1 MISDS
6 QTKLRALLDIAELTY
21 GAGKTKVTVVGSV
34 GDMQYYS
41 DVTPWKL
48 NGQTVKVTT
57 DNDHLGQ
64 IVSGVAQEQKNVDSR
79 IDKGRKNLFGM
90 LGAAFSFK
98 CLLSPV
104 VKIHLYR
111 TYTCPII
118 RSGLSS
124 FSLRTTMLEPLSIFH
139 RKTLRGILNLSKSS
153 NIPALSSW
161 RVAYRRKNTQGYLL
175 SISKCLEKSGQQNLP
190 DCQVFVRELSRQQQN
205 LGSSCEISVSKVWIG

>member
-1 MISDS
+1 VGSSACADDEYLISDS
-6 QTKLRALLDIAELTY
+6 QTKLQVLLDIAEFYGSMYKVTY

-34 GDMQYYS
+34 GDMQHYS
-41 DVTPWKL
+41 NVTPWKL

-64 IVSGVAQEQKNVDSR
+64 IVSGVAQEQNNVDSR

-111 TYTCPII
+111 TYTCPIL

-139 RKTLRGILNLSKSS
+139 RKTLRGVLNLSKSS
-153 NIPALSSW
+153 NIPALNFLLVRCLLKEKYNRISSL
-161 RVAYRRKNTQGYLL
+161 Y
-175 SISKCLEKSGQQNLP
+175 
-190 DCQVFVRELSRQQQN
+190 F
-205 LGSSCEISVSKVWIG
+205 